1 VEPMIRFSNFNSAT
15 MLITYFETPVHGIV
29 LWCLL
34 YFLPLFYEACKEYT
48 PIISGVAMLP
58 ESGFVARKS
67 PLPFQNQIKQKLMSY
82 SLLAPLAGEYSKDA
96 TALVSI
102 IKNMAE
108 GVEKT
113 QLKQAYADSLK
124 IIWVV
129 MRALA
134 GAALIAGCFT
144 KGYSL
149 EQEHTTQQG

>member
-1 VEPMIRFSNFNSAT
+1 
-15 MLITYFETPVHGIV
+15 
-29 LWCLL
+29 
-34 YFLPLFYEACKEYT
+34 
-48 PIISGVAMLP
+48 
-58 ESGFVARKS
+58 
-67 PLPFQNQIKQKLMSY
+67 MSY
-82 SLLAPLAGEYSKDA
+82 PLLAPMAGEYSKDA

-102 IKNMAE
+102 IKNMTE

-129 MRALA
+129 MCALA
-134 GAALIAGCFT
+134 GSALIASCFT